1 MIFSELAKKKNLK
14 TVIIILSTAGFF
26 TLHRYLGSF
35 DFFISRVHRPSL
47 FKDMQASSQYYRWG
61 VAFVL
66 YFIVPFLIIR
76 LGFREKLREYGLFIK
91 KPLIALFVT
100 LLGIAI
106 VSPFLYSASKAPEFI
121 AMYPAAHNAG
131 ASRYLF
137 FKSSFFYFFFYIGY
151 EFLFRGYLF
160 LGTKDDI
167 GDWQAISV
175 STLATVIL
183 HVTTPVKEMALSFL
197 VGIVFP
203 LIVKK
208 FKSIWPVVFL
218 HAYIG
223 IAFDY
228 WIILNSGGF

>member
-1 MIFSELAKKKNLK
+1 MTLSELTKNKNLK
-14 TVIIILSTAGFF
+14 TVIIILSTAGLF

-35 DFFISRVHRPSL
+35 NFFAANVHRPSL
-47 FKDMQASSQYYRWG
+47 FNDMQASSQYYRWS

-66 YFIVPFLIIR
+66 YFIVPSLVVR

-91 KPLIALFVT
+91 KPLIAIFVA
-100 LLGIAI
+100 LLVIAI
-106 VSPFLYSASKAPEFI
+106 VSPFLNYGSKMPDLLT
-121 AMYPAAHNAG
+121 MYPAVHNAG

-137 FKSSFFYFFFYIGY
+137 FKSSLFYFFFYIGY

-160 LGTKDDI
+160 MGIKDDI

-183 HVTTPVKEMALSFL
+183 HVSSPVKEMMLSFL
-197 VGIVFP
+197 LGIVFP

-208 FKSIWPVVFL
+208 FKSIWPVVFI

-228 WIILNSGGF
+228 WVIMNSGGF

>member
-1 MIFSELAKKKNLK
+1 MTLLELTKKKNLK
-14 TVIIILSTAGFF
+14 TVIIILSTAGLF

-35 DFFISRVHRPSL
+35 DFFTLNVHRPSF
-47 FKDMQASSQYYRWG
+47 FKDMLASSQYYRWS

-66 YFIVPFLIIR
+66 YFIVPSLIIR
-76 LGFREKLREYGLFIK
+76 IGFREKLRDYGLFIK

-106 VSPFLYSASKAPEFI
+106 VSPFLYSGSKAPEFI

-131 ASRYLF
+131 ASGYLF
-137 FKSSFFYFFFYIGY
+137 FKSSLFYFFFYIGY

-160 LGTKDDI
+160 MGTKDDI
-167 GDWQAISV
+167 GEWQAISV

-183 HVTTPVKEMALSFL
+183 HMTTPVKEMAVSFL

-208 FKSIWPVVFL
+208 FRSIWPVVFI

-228 WIILNSGGF
+228 WVIINSGGF

>member
-1 MIFSELAKKKNLK
+1 MLAENYYP
-14 TVIIILSTAGFF
+14 
-26 TLHRYLGSF
+26 HF
-35 DFFISRVHRPSL
+35 DFFTSNVHRPSL
-47 FKDMQASSQYYRWG
+47 FKDMQASSQYYRWS

-66 YFIVPFLIIR
+66 YFIVPLLIIR

-91 KPLIALFVT
+91 RPLIALFVT
-100 LLGIAI
+100 LLGVAI
-106 VSPFLYSASKAPEFI
+106 VSPFLYSGSKVPSCI
-121 AMYPAAHNAG
+121 AMYPVVRNAG
-131 ASRYLF
+131 ASGYLF
-137 FKSSFFYFFFYIGY
+137 FKSSLFYFFFYIGY

-160 LGTKDDI
+160 MGTKDDI

-183 HVTTPVKEMALSFL
+183 HMTTPVKEMALSFL

-228 WIILNSGGF
+228 WVILNSGGF